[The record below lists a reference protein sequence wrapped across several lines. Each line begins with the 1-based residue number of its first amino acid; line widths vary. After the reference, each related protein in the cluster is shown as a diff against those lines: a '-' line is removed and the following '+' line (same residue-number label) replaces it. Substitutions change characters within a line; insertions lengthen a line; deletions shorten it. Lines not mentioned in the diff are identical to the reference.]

1 MLIFSAKI
9 ELLAPSSGQIPNRTY
24 NPKRLIY
31 PYFNFL
37 GWVLFFKRIF
47 DAGCLFPETNPTQ
60 TRRISFNEA
69 DNQLQESPKTCQRS
83 TNYFLLPSSLS
94 TFTGKQKNSWKLI
107 TLDIKW
113 AGDRLKINS
122 SLKLTRGIPEIGL
135 RNASENFVPG

>member
-1 MLIFSAKI
+1 M
-9 ELLAPSSGQIPNRTY
+9 LAPSSGQIPNRTY

-83 TNYFLLPSSLS
+83 TNYFLLSSSL
-94 TFTGKQKNSWKLI
+94 TTITGKRKKL
-107 TLDIKW
+107 
-113 AGDRLKINS
+113 LKIYYFGYLMS
-122 SLKLTRGIPEIGL
+122 WRSAKDQFQLEINAWNTGNWAPKCLRKFCPGL
-135 RNASENFVPG
+135 EITF